1 MAKRNGKLVL
11 IDEDTRRLI
20 VTSDEQKVY
29 EKMIEEHGFGYV
41 VHFLI
46 HKALKAVRPLTPKE
60 RMGLGGKFKGAPL
73 LAKKE
78 ERESEFNR
86 LRLSEVQRGVFKALD
101 KFDENM
107 RIGGLDAVLGLP
119 FEKAKKKTA
128 AKKKV

>member
-11 IDEDTRRLI
+11 IDEDTWRLI

-29 EKMIEEHGFGYV
+29 EKMIEEHSFGYV

-46 HKALKAVRPLTPKE
+46 HKALKAPRPLTPKE

-86 LRLSEVQRGVFKALD
+86 LRLSEVQREVFKALD
-101 KFDENM
+101 KH
-107 RIGGLDAVLGLP
+107 
-119 FEKAKKKTA
+119 FEKTKVEEEERARELA
-128 AKKKV
+128 ALKARSRKV

>member
-46 HKALKAVRPLTPKE
+46 HKALKAPRPLKPKE

-86 LRLSEVQRGVFKALD
+86 LRLSEVQREVFKGLD
-101 KFDENM
+101 KFDEKM
-107 RIGGLDAVLGLP
+107 
-119 FEKAKKKTA
+119 KAENNDLAALKSKARKKA
-128 AKKKV
+128 

>member
-46 HKALKAVRPLTPKE
+46 HKALKAPRPLKPKE

-86 LRLSEVQRGVFKALD
+86 LRLSEVQREVFKGLD
-101 KFDENM
+101 KFDEKM
-107 RIGGLDAVLGLP
+107 
-119 FEKAKKKTA
+119 KAENNDLA
-128 AKKKV
+128 ALKSKARKKKV

>member
-73 LAKKE
+73 LSKKE
-78 ERESEFNR
+78 ERESEYNR
-86 LRLSEVQRGVFKALD
+86 LRLSDAQREVFKTQD
-101 KFDENM
+101 KSKESQ
-107 RIGGLDAVLGLP
+107 RIDRLRAVVGKP
-119 FEKAKKKTA
+119 FEKAKKKRA
-128 AKKKV
+128 AKKKG

>member
-20 VTSDEQKVY
+20 VTCDEQKVY
-29 EKMIEEHGFGYV
+29 EKMIKEHGFGYV

-46 HKALKAVRPLTPKE
+46 HKALKAPRPLKPKE

-86 LRLSEVQRGVFKALD
+86 LRLSEVQREVFKGLD
-101 KFDENM
+101 KFDEKM
-107 RIGGLDAVLGLP
+107 
-119 FEKAKKKTA
+119 KAENNDLA
-128 AKKKV
+128 ALKSKARKKKV

>member
-11 IDEDTRRLI
+11 IDEDTWRLI

-29 EKMIEEHGFGYV
+29 EKMIEEHSFGYV

-46 HKALKAVRPLTPKE
+46 HKALNVPRPLKPKE

-73 LAKKE
+73 EVKKE

-86 LRLSEVQRGVFKALD
+86 LRLSEVQREVFKALD
-101 KFDENM
+101 KH
-107 RIGGLDAVLGLP
+107 
-119 FEKAKKKTA
+119 FEKMKAEDNDLA
-128 AKKKV
+128 ALKSKARKKKV